1 MIAPAFVAAGAG
13 FLLSG
18 VISHSLDQGKIEPGV
33 PRFLSTL
40 AAQPFK
46 ALVEAPF
53 HEITGKLSTPLK
65 PSGLPVAA
73 ADAAKIA
80 RDVIGNVLPSVTAMQ
95 KSIGPATEFS
105 LFSEGNGL
113 NETKEAIDHAKK
125 TADDLVGF
133 SSWAVKGIAKAT
145 GDKKTYETTHNVM
158 KVVDRGFEI
167 AQKTFMTLFNATI
180 VRV

>member
-1 MIAPAFVAAGAG
+1 MIAPAIVAAGLAASAAAK
-13 FLLSG
+13 SG
-18 VISHSLDQGKIEPGV
+18 NAPPGL
-33 PRFLSTL
+33 PRFLANL
-40 AAQPFK
+40 
-46 ALVEAPF
+46 LGAPVDYF
-53 HEITGKLSTPLK
+53 ESIVHHATGKLSTPLK

-133 SSWAVKGIAKAT
+133 SSWAVKSIAKAT

-158 KVVDRGFEI
+158 KVVDGGFGI
-167 AQKTFMTLFNATI
+167 AQKTFMTLVNATI
-180 VRV
+180 GRV